1 MARKQVAAAKPA
13 EEITMTE
20 PIEEPGLAGTE
31 PEVEETAP
39 AEPAVE
45 ETPAIVANET
55 FTDSLTGRS
64 FRVGDVVEG
73 WNIERAQAYAL
84 RGLVRLVGP
93 SLTSETGPS
102 EVA

>member
-20 PIEEPGLAGTE
+20 PIEEPGLAE
-31 PEVEETAP
+31 PEPKVEETAP
-39 AEPAVE
+39 AEP
-45 ETPAIVANET
+45 ETLEIVANET

-64 FRVGDVVEG
+64 FRAGDPVDG